1 MKLEDLKPAP
11 YNPRNIT
18 PKAAGGLVT
27 SLAEFGDISGIV
39 WNSRTGNLVSGH
51 QRVSQLLSVGAQLL
65 DGALTATVRGEL
77 RRFPVRV
84 VDWSLGREKAANVA
98 ANNPAIG
105 GEFTDGLGEL
115 LREIEGEMGATGF
128 GALNLD
134 TLLGDLGDLVV
145 TATDA
150 VGGDEPAVPPELE
163 DLETPEPPAVP
174 ETQPGDLWELGDH
187 RLLCGDSTKVDD
199 VTRLLDGTLASL
211 MFTDP
216 PYGVAYGSAKKNAIV
231 GDLSGASIPL
241 SMAIAINDALDG
253 DARIYL
259 CGGSNNFDMYS
270 KLFDHYLRS
279 QCRIIVWDK
288 GHFVLRPLNYHSQ
301 FEIIYWGWKGSG
313 GSANHWYGDRKQRD
327 IWPVKLD
334 PDRKHPTQ
342 KPVELP
348 AKAISNSCP
357 PNGVVYDP
365 FLGSGTTLI
374 AAEQLGRKCY
384 GLEIDPRFC
393 DVIVARW
400 EELTGGTA
408 TRERVAVV

>member
-1 MKLEDLKPAP
+1 M
-11 YNPRNIT
+11 
-18 PKAAGGLVT
+18 
-27 SLAEFGDISGIV
+27 
-39 WNSRTGNLVSGH
+39 
-51 QRVSQLLSVGAQLL
+51 L

-115 LREIEGEMGATGF
+115 LREIEGEMGAAGF

-134 TLLGDLGDLVV
+134 TLLGDLGDLAA

-150 VGGDEPAVPPELE
+150 VGVDEPAVPPELE
-163 DLETPEPPAVP
+163 DPETPETPAVP

-199 VTRLLDGTLASL
+199 VARLLDGTLASL

-216 PYGVAYGSAKKNAIV
+216 PYGVAYGSAKKNAIT

-259 CGGSNNFDMYS
+259 CGGS
-270 KLFDHYLRS
+270 K
-279 QCRIIVWDK
+279 
-288 GHFVLRPLNYHSQ
+288 
-301 FEIIYWGWKGSG
+301 
-313 GSANHWYGDRKQRD
+313 
-327 IWPVKLD
+327 
-334 PDRKHPTQ
+334 
-342 KPVELP
+342 
-348 AKAISNSCP
+348 
-357 PNGVVYDP
+357 
-365 FLGSGTTLI
+365 
-374 AAEQLGRKCY
+374 
-384 GLEIDPRFC
+384 
-393 DVIVARW
+393 
-400 EELTGGTA
+400 
-408 TRERVAVV
+408 